1 MNQQTANSNP
11 INEPARCQRRSP
23 SGRRCKSLVT
33 DASSGLCFDHAR
45 LQQHAREAADLSS
58 DLLGEVR
65 EFKSASEIQGFL
77 AKLLCLL
84 AQNRVATKRAAVM
97 AYITNQLLRALTAIQ
112 QEANTKDTTIIIDI
126 DSAVAHRALE
136 ARRAE
141 REHSTENPS

>member
-23 SGRRCKSLVT
+23 SGRRCKSFVT
-33 DASSGLCFDHAR
+33 DRSSGLCFDHAR

-65 EFKSASEIQGFL
+65 EFKSACDIHAFL

-112 QEANTKDTTIIIDI
+112 QEAKTEDTTIIIDI
-126 DSAVAHRALE
+126 DSAVARRALE

-141 REHSTENPS
+141 REQSKENPS

>member
-1 MNQQTANSNP
+1 MNQQTANSSP

-23 SGRRCKSLVT
+23 SGRRCKSFVT
-33 DASSGLCFDHAR
+33 DRSSGLCFDHAR
-45 LQQHAREAADLSS
+45 LQQQAHEAADLSP

-65 EFKSASEIQGFL
+65 EFKSA
-77 AKLLCLL
+77 CD
-84 AQNRVATKRAAVM
+84 RVATKRAAVM

-112 QEANTKDTTIIIDI
+112 QEAKTEDTTIIIDI
-126 DSAVAHRALE
+126 DSAVARRALE